1 MRHSSV
7 IAYVVAALAASSCG
21 GSGGYSGTPS
31 GGSANPPPPSAAP
44 PAATAISILGQSGAQ
59 SFSPNPASVR
69 QGEMFLWRNTDG
81 VVHHIVLNDGSLD
94 SGDIAP
100 GASSPALRLATD
112 GANYHCT
119 IHPSMVGSINRSSG
133 DPPPCTGEY
142 CPGS

>member
-1 MRHSSV
+1 MRLPRLLMTV
-7 IAYVVAALAASSCG
+7 VLAIAAPSCG
-21 GSGGYSGTPS
+21 GGGYGGTPS
-31 GGSANPPPPSAAP
+31 GGSANPPPPTAAP
-44 PAATAISILGQSGAQ
+44 PPAASTISILGEMGAQ

-69 QGEMFLWRNTDG
+69 QGEMLLWRNTDS

-100 GASSPALRLATD
+100 GASSAALRLATD

-119 IHPSMVGSINRSSG
+119 IHPTMVGSINASSG
-133 DPPPCTGEY
+133 EPPPCTGY